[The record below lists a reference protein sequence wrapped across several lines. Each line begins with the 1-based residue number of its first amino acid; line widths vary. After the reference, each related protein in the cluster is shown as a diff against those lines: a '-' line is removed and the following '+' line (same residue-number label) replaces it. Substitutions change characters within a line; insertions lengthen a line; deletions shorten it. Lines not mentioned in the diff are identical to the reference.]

1 MPTSSMPKPEH
12 TRLAALTAAAL
23 LLPLGAGATDRVRC
37 HVDYGG
43 ETRTIEATPVA
54 SALSVAP
61 VEIGSFF
68 RFRIVLQRTRGLP
81 DDVRI
86 ETFADRHDGPVLIH
100 QGRYTA
106 PQRQGSRPGS
116 GFTGHH
122 AVYEPVRDGE
132 LQYWCEWKPSR

>member
-1 MPTSSMPKPEH
+1 MRRSEP
-12 TRLAALTAAAL
+12 RLRAALTAAAL
-23 LLPLGAGATDRVRC
+23 LLPLAAGAADRVRC

-43 ETRTIEATPVA
+43 ETRVIEAGPVA
-54 SALSVAP
+54 SALTVAP

-68 RFRIVLQRTRGLP
+68 RLRIVLQRTRGLP

-86 ETFADRHDGPVLIH
+86 ETFADRDDGPVLIH

-106 PQRQGSRPGS
+106 PQRQGSRRGG